1 MKNSLLVSKN
11 SSFRPSDIG
20 DLLVTKNELYD
31 LFFDGD
37 ATPLQEAIQKKQ
49 IRPIRTSLVDQE
61 QFVLRE
67 IVPIIKSIP
76 KNLFFF
82 NRHALCHSIIY
93 GPNEQPNL
101 S

>member
-49 IRPIRTSLVDQE
+49 IRPIRTSSVDQE

-67 IVPIIKSIP
+67 IVPIIKNIP
-76 KNLFFF
+76 KNLFFL
-82 NRHALCHSIIY
+82 NRHALC
-93 GPNEQPNL
+93 Q
-101 S
+101 

>member
-1 MKNSLLVSKN
+1 MDSKN
-11 SSFRPSDIG
+11 SSFRPSNIG
-20 DLLVTKNELYD
+20 DLLVTKDDLCD

-37 ATPLQEAIQKKQ
+37 ATPLQEAIQKRQ

-67 IVPIIKSIP
+67 IVPIIKNIP
-76 KNLFFF
+76 KNLFFL
-82 NRHALCHSIIY
+82 NRHALCQSIIY
-93 GPNEQPNL
+93 GPNKQPNL